1 MNKKTVNTLVNAH
14 FTTTSPR
21 GAKQLN
27 AEDMKLQQFIRDE
40 FSVFNAD
47 KKSEREKLQGFLV
60 VFNVNGSLYAGCF
73 PLELALERV
82 KHNKG
87 VDKILQPL
95 GTRQVPELCEYIGTF
110 EELQAYKKRM
120 RKTSATDNGTA
131 VQKYLC
137 YLSGQTAS
145 LTTSIKEGGDL
156 YRNKYGYW
164 EIKFMTLGTS
174 QGSAIYHKK

>member
-1 MNKKTVNTLVNAH
+1 MKKRTINTLVTEH

-27 AEDMKLQQFIRDE
+27 ADDIRLQEFIRNE
-40 FSVFNAD
+40 FNYFNAD

-60 VFNVNGSLYAGCF
+60 VFNVDGLLYAGCF

-110 EELQAYKKRM
+110 EDLQAYKKKM
-120 RKTSATDNGTA
+120 RKTTATDNGTTA
-131 VQKYLC
+131 QKYIC
-137 YLSGQTAS
+137 YLSGQVAS

-156 YRNKYGYW
+156 YKNRYGYW
-164 EIKFMTLGTS
+164 EVKYMTLGTS